1 MLFCKKGLA
10 IKKNYNQQ
18 KINLFTSFLIVKNFT
33 KIQSFIA
40 LFCFYSYSVSSQIE
54 KPNDKSIIQSSNKLN
69 VLLIIADDLNCD
81 LGAYKNLIVKTP
93 NIDRLAQ
100 RGVLFENA
108 HNQYPLCGPS
118 RASFMTG
125 MYSNQTKITK
135 NNMNIRNS
143 IPDVITMGQ
152 RFRQQGYQSIRIGKM
167 FHYDNPSAI
176 GTSGNDDIYSWD
188 QTVNPYGRDKLE
200 EYKINTLSPRKY
212 GGTLSWLA
220 ADGNDNEQTDGI
232 AATEAIKKLDDFV
245 GKDIPF
251 FLAVGFFRPHT
262 PFVAPKKYFDL
273 YNREQID
280 IPEISSD
287 YLTTLPDPAVKSIRA
302 KKNQIN
308 LGKAQAQ
315 EIKEAYYATIS
326 FVDAQVG
333 RILDHLEATGL
344 DKNTV
349 IVFTS
354 DHGYHLGEHGHWQK
368 QTLFENATRVPLIIS
383 TPALENK
390 GVTSNSPVELIDI
403 YPTLMD
409 LTDITT
415 PKHVVGRSLVPII
428 ENVNATVRESALTR
442 WRKGYS
448 IKTTRYRLTKWGVNG
463 EFGYELYDHQ
473 NDKNE
478 LINLANNKKY
488 KDIMDSLKLMIEQ
501 RILDASIK
509 PEGLG
514 RQFEN
519 AKLMQKAKNITFGD
533 IHDINGEIL
542 HFKNE

>member
-1 MLFCKKGLA
+1 MD

-40 LFCFYSYSVSSQIE
+40 LFCIYSYSVSSQIE

-143 IPDVITMGQ
+143 VPDVITMGQ

-463 EFGYELYDHQ
+463 EFGYELYDHH

>member
-1 MLFCKKGLA
+1 MD

-40 LFCFYSYSVSSQIE
+40 LFCIYSYSVSSQIE

-143 IPDVITMGQ
+143 VPDVITMGQ

-273 YNREQID
+273 YNREQIN

-308 LGKAQAQ
+308 LGKEQAQ

-383 TPALENK
+383 TPGLENK

-409 LTDITT
+409 LTDIIT